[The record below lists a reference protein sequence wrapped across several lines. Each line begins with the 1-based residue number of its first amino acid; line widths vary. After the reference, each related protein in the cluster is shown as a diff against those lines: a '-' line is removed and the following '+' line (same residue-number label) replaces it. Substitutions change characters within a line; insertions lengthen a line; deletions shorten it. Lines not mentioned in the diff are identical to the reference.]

1 MRRATLVGAVAGIAA
16 AFWIGLFWI
25 AGFTLSFAREM
36 EQASSLAH
44 FRPRPQATLVYDR
57 YGDLAFSIYAERRT
71 DVSFERISPHMIA
84 AIVAVEDRR
93 FYSHY
98 GVDPLRIVAA
108 GWRNARAGRIREGGS
123 TITQQ
128 LARAAQLSPARTFE
142 RKIKEAL
149 IALRLEERYS
159 KERILA
165 EYLNTVYFGAG
176 FYGVESAS
184 RGYFGKSAGEL
195 EPAEGALLAALVRS
209 PSLDAPSVSPARAK
223 KRRNL
228 VLTLMQRQ
236 GRISPSQLTSA
247 LAAEIPGT
255 SVARHA
261 VDRDSEPNATGGYF
275 EAELRRELFETFGVE
290 RVLRG
295 GLKVHSTYDP
305 RLQAAAEEA
314 VATRVAQLRGR
325 RPIADL
331 QGALVAVDPR
341 SGDVLALVGG
351 RDFAESPFNRATQ
364 ARRRPGSAFKPI
376 VYAAALEHG
385 YAPGTLL
392 EDLDVPDESFEDGW
406 MPSGEHEERVVTLRR
421 ALKLSSNRA
430 AVKLLQDVGLGTT
443 LYYAQ
448 RLGIASALPRVPSLA
463 LGTGEVTLL
472 ELTAAYGAF
481 ANQGRVTSPRLIRRI
496 DDARG
501 VTIWRAP
508 GATVQA
514 LRPMT
519 AFLMTSMLAD
529 VVSSGTATA
538 VRTAGFKLPA
548 AGKTGT
554 SDDYTDAWFIGYT
567 PQIVAGVWFGAD
579 TPAPIMKGGFAG
591 IVAVPAWT
599 RFMRTATDGQRA
611 EWFPMPDD
619 VEKVAI
625 CRRSGSRATPACI
638 IPDPPGY
645 TRDLLVRPVGTM
657 GDSRVDEE
665 IKVPLVYDDL
675 FPVGSVTEICPL
687 HGTTGSLGP
696 FVPNPRSFS
705 PESRVPSPESRVP

>member
-1 MRRATLVGAVAGIAA
+1 VRRAMLVGAVAGVAA
-16 AFWIGLFWI
+16 VFWIGLFWI

-71 DVSFERISPHMIA
+71 DVSFEGISPHMIA

-108 GWRNARAGRIREGGS
+108 AWRNARAGRIREGGS

-149 IALRLEERYS
+149 IALRLEERYT

-165 EYLNTVYFGAG
+165 EYLNTVYFGDG
-176 FYGVESAS
+176 FYGVEAAS
-184 RGYFGKSAGEL
+184 RGYFGKTAGEL

-209 PSLDAPSVSPARAK
+209 PSLDAPSVSPERAK
-223 KRRNL
+223 RRRNL

-236 GRISPSQLTSA
+236 GRISPGQLTSA
-247 LAAEIPGT
+247 LATDLPGA
-255 SVARHA
+255 SVARDA
-261 VDRDSEPNATGGYF
+261 VNRHNEPNATGGYF
-275 EAELRRELFETFGVE
+275 EAELRRELFDTFGVE

-295 GLKVHSTYDP
+295 GLQVHSTYDP

-314 VATRVAQLRGR
+314 VATRVEQLRDRR

-331 QGALVAVDPR
+331 QGALVALDPR
-341 SGDVLALVGG
+341 TGDVLALVGG

-364 ARRRPGSAFKPI
+364 AHRQPGSAFKPI

-392 EDLDVPDESFEDGW
+392 QDLDVPDESFENGW
-406 MPSGEHEERVVTLRR
+406 MPSGEHEERIVTLRR

-430 AVKLLQDVGLGTT
+430 AVRLLQDVGIGAT

-448 RLGIASALPRVPSLA
+448 RLGIDSALPRVPSLA

-481 ANQGRVTSPRLIRRI
+481 ANQGRLTSPHLIRRI

-508 GATVQA
+508 GAPVQA

-519 AFLMTSMLAD
+519 AFLMSSMLAD

-538 VRTAGFKLPA
+538 VRAAGFKLPA

-579 TPAPIMKGGFAG
+579 NPTPIMKGGFAG
-591 IVAVPAWT
+591 VVAVPAWA
-599 RFMRTATDGQRA
+599 RFMRVATDGQRA
-611 EWFPMPDD
+611 EWFPTPND

-638 IPDPPGY
+638 IPDPADY
-645 TRDLLVRPVGTM
+645 SRDLLVRPVGTI
-657 GDSRVDEE
+657 GDLRGEEE
-665 IKVPLVYDDL
+665 IKVPLVYEDL
-675 FPVGSVTEICPL
+675 FPVGSVTEMCPL
-687 HGTTGSLGP
+687 HGGSESLGHS
-696 FVPNPRSFS
+696 VPRPRSFG
-705 PESRVPSPESRVP
+705 PAARVP